1 MYLAEMVA
9 DALERGITRRA
20 DEAIDEYEVWQVV
33 CPCDRA
39 VVDDENQLG
48 HAEQPL
54 QRLRRPIERR
64 VPR

>member
-9 DALERGITRRA
+9 DALERGIARRA

-48 HAEQPL
+48 HAE
-54 QRLRRPIERR
+54 
-64 VPR
+64 